1 MSGRRSLKYALP
13 ACAYSPEIETAQMR
27 DLVLKRRFG
36 RGTTTATFV
45 LHRIRPPVWPDPER
59 QAKFC
64 HPLCGRHDLCRFAL
78 KQGLAR
84 GSFGRHPPEN
94 PRPETASISLW

>member
-45 LHRIRPPVWPDPER
+45 LHRIRPPVWPGPER
-59 QAKFC
+59 QGKFC
-64 HPLCGRHDLCRFAL
+64 HPLCGRYDLCRFFLKKDLPPVACVWHRQESTRPNYAAL
-78 KQGLAR
+78 
-84 GSFGRHPPEN
+84 
-94 PRPETASISLW
+94 